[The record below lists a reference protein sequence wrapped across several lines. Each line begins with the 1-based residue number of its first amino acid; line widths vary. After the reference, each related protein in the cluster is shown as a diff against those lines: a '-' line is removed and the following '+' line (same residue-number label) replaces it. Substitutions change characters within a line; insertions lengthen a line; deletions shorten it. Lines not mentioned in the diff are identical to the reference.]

1 MQINKIEAAPKLP
14 KLLNVAAYA
23 RVSDGKE
30 AMLHSLAAQ
39 VDYYTDLIAGNPEWA
54 FGGVFCDEALTGTKE
69 TRPEFQ
75 RLLAECRAGKIDMVI
90 TKSISRL
97 ARNTV
102 TILSSVRELKNLD
115 VDIFFEEQNI
125 HSLSGDGE
133 LMLSILSS
141 YAQEESRSCSENC
154 KWRVRKNFS
163 EGKVGG
169 MTMFGFRLKNGQ
181 LQVVPEE
188 AAVVREVF
196 SDYLS
201 GMGVTAIMKKYRAKG
216 FTFSKTGLSGM
227 LRNEK
232 FQGDMLLQKSF
243 VEDHISKR
251 KVKNIGQLPQYLV
264 EESHEAIIDK
274 STFAAVQ
281 AEIARRA
288 ARFNPKPKAP
298 AAYPYTGLIR
308 CGKCGAAYKRKHA
321 AAGSKYEKIVWIC
334 TAFDTLGKAECD
346 SQQIP
351 EDILEAK
358 IAEVG
363 GLALIAEIRAPGQNR
378 LNFILKDGTT
388 QELAWAHPSRRQSWT
403 PEMREAARQKSLERS
418 AKNHGKT

>member
-1 MQINKIEAAPKLP
+1 MYTPSISS
-14 KLLNVAAYA
+14 LNPFPA
-23 RVSDGKE
+23 R
-30 AMLHSLAAQ
+30 AISLA
-39 VDYYTDLIAGNPEWA
+39 
-54 FGGVFCDEALTGTKE
+54 EA
-69 TRPEFQ
+69 
-75 RLLAECRAGKIDMVI
+75 D
-90 TKSISRL
+90 
-97 ARNTV
+97 
-102 TILSSVRELKNLD
+102 
-115 VDIFFEEQNI
+115 
-125 HSLSGDGE
+125 
-133 LMLSILSS
+133 
-141 YAQEESRSCSENC
+141 
-154 KWRVRKNFS
+154 
-163 EGKVGG
+163 
-169 MTMFGFRLKNGQ
+169 
-181 LQVVPEE
+181 VVPEE
-188 AAVVREVF
+188 AAVVREIF

-274 STFAAVQ
+274 ATFAAVQ
-281 AEIARRA
+281 SEIARRA
-288 ARFNPKPKAP
+288 ARFNPAPKAP
-298 AAYPYTGLIR
+298 AVYLYTGLIQ

-334 TAFDTLGKAECD
+334 TAFDTLGKSECD

-351 EDILEAK
+351 EDILDAK

-363 GLALIAEIRAPGQNR
+363 GLALIAEIRVPGKNR
-378 LNFILKDGTT
+378 LAFLLKDGTA

-403 PEMREAARQKSLERS
+403 AEMREAARQKSLERS